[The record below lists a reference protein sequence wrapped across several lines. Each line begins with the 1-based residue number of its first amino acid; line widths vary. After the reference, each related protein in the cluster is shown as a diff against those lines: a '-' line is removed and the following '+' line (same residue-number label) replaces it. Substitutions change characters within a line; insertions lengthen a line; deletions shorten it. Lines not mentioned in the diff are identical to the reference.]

1 MDVEEAPPSETQ
13 PLLAADVDDEE
24 EEDEEEEE
32 VPLQFH
38 QMGLDD
44 RLLKAIAHLGW
55 KEPTL
60 IQEKAIPLALEGK
73 DILARARTGSGK
85 TGAFLIPLLQKI
97 LSSKR
102 SATGIQVTRA
112 VIIAPT
118 KELSAQTLK
127 NVVDLASSC
136 SKEIR
141 AIDVSSSSS
150 SSSSSLAPLAETP
163 DILIGT
169 PSRLLAHAVAGH
181 VDVKESLEY
190 LVIDEADL
198 VFALGYEEDTK
209 SLVQHFPKIFQAFL
223 MSATLNEDVKLLK
236 KLFLHNPVTLKLQE
250 SVLPSSL
257 QLIQY
262 QLQCEE
268 EDKFV
273 LMYTLFKLKLI
284 SGKTIL
290 FVNSVDKCYRL
301 KLFLDQFG
309 IHACVLNSELPANC
323 RCHIVSQFNEGL
335 YDIVIAADELA
346 SSSSPSSSSTSSSSS
361 STSKSKKKKTKA
373 AKEFGVSRGIDFQ
386 NVANVINFDFPPT
399 LDSYIHRVGRTA
411 RADNKG
417 TALTFCTLRD
427 CGALESMEAELRS
440 EGGEAEI
447 FKPFNFRMEEI
458 EGFRYRAKDAMR
470 KVTSIAVKEAR
481 LKEIKS
487 ELLASS
493 KLKAYFED
501 NPRDLQLLRHDKTL
515 APKSEAH
522 LKNVPDYLVP
532 DTLKGLQHD
541 RRGEGG
547 GPKRSRGGGCGGGRG
562 RGRGGGVGG
571 GGGRGGGDAF
581 KKFKRKQNDPLKSF
595 QFNAKKRKTS

>member
-1 MDVEEAPPSETQ
+1 
-13 PLLAADVDDEE
+13 
-24 EEDEEEEE
+24 
-32 VPLQFH
+32 
-38 QMGLDD
+38 
-44 RLLKAIAHLGW
+44 
-55 KEPTL
+55 
-60 IQEKAIPLALEGK
+60 
-73 DILARARTGSGK
+73 
-85 TGAFLIPLLQKI
+85 
-97 LSSKR
+97 
-102 SATGIQVTRA
+102 
-112 VIIAPT
+112 
-118 KELSAQTLK
+118 
-127 NVVDLASSC
+127 
-136 SKEIR
+136 
-141 AIDVSSSSS
+141 
-150 SSSSSLAPLAETP
+150 
-163 DILIGT
+163 
-169 PSRLLAHAVAGH
+169 
-181 VDVKESLEY
+181 
-190 LVIDEADL
+190 
-198 VFALGYEEDTK
+198 
-209 SLVQHFPKIFQAFL
+209 

-250 SVLPSSL
+250 SILPSSL

-273 LMYTLFKLKLI
+273 LIYTLFKLKLI

-290 FVNSVDKCYRL
+290 FVNTVDKCYRL

-346 SSSSPSSSSTSSSSS
+346 SPSSSSS
-361 STSKSKKKKTKA
+361 SSSSKSKKDRKQERQKSKA

-417 TALTFCTLRD
+417 TALTFCTVRD
-427 CGALESMEAELRS
+427 TSALESMEADLRL

-532 DTLKGLQHD
+532 DTLKGLQHERKD
-541 RRGEGG
+541 SKRG
-547 GPKRSRGGGCGGGRG
+547 
-562 RGRGGGVGG
+562 GG
-571 GGGRGGGDAF
+571 GGGRGGGTGGRGGGSRPGYSGGGGSGGTAGKGDAF
-581 KKFKRKQNDPLKSF
+581 KKFKRKLNDPLKSF
-595 QFNAKKRKTS
+595 QFSAKKRKT